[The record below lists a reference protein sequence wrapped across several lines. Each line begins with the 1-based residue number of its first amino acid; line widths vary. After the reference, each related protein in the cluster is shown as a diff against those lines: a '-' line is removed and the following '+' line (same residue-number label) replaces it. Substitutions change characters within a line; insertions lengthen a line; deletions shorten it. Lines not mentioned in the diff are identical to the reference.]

1 MTVYVGGDSL
11 CDSARRELARSG
23 EKAGEFR
30 VRLVCLEGTG
40 TLAGAGAGARRA
52 TEDSTT
58 VGFITAPG
66 PQSRFSRSIL
76 DAAGIAQITTSSGAA
91 GMSSL
96 LRAIEQAGD
105 GAGLRESVLQEVG

>member
-11 CDSARRELARSG
+11 CDSATRELDRSG

-30 VRLVCLEGTG
+30 VRMVCLKGAG

-58 VGFITAPG
+58 VGYIAAPG
-66 PQSRFSRSIL
+66 PPSRFSRSIL
-76 DAAGIAQITTSSGAA
+76 EAAGIAQITTNFGAA
-91 GMSSL
+91 GMSRL

-105 GAGLRESVLQEVG
+105 AAGLRESVLQEVG